1 MPGTMTKKDAPRG
14 NGGCF
19 HHFLS
24 DLDSRGISPKRLAAS
39 RPGII
44 SYKLRCF
51 VFEGEWAN
59 FRGFDMIAMA
69 VSGYVDSEGAM
80 NAPIMPLQVIF
91 ADCLAAYC
99 GAERLLAGTGRA
111 RCR

>member
-1 MPGTMTKKDAPRG
+1 MPLVEAAAFFTISYL
-14 NGGCF
+14 N
-19 HHFLS
+19 
-24 DLDSRGISPKRLAAS
+24 LDSRGISPKRLAAS
-39 RPGII
+39 PPGII

-59 FRGFDMIAMA
+59 FRGFDMIAVA

-80 NAPIMPLQVIF
+80 DAPIMPLQVIF
-91 ADCLAAYC
+91 ADYLAAYC